1 MAEHKIGV
9 SIIGEDKA
17 SGSIKQVQSALS
29 NLGSDAKSAGNTTS
43 DAFKKAKS
51 GVEKLGDE
59 VKKAGSS
66 FTVLKG
72 AASVFL
78 GELAIKIQSLAIKAV
93 KMLVREMIQLGK
105 EMITLGLE
113 SNTSAKSMF
122 DNFNTQVTN
131 LKRLFGEEL
140 VSVIGPALQE
150 IATRISELI
159 TTGKLDPLV
168 ESFGNLAQK
177 VVEMGP
183 KIWDLAKALLDVT
196 SDEEAIDKIANAFDR
211 VGYFVGELNKLLE
224 RTAVLIDTLNLDKIA
239 AFASSGVLSSLW
251 GLAGKEVETQKA
263 AGYTQWESLSRA
275 STNSDPTAKLEPA
288 IVKETNIR
296 EQQSQAITK
305 NIQGTLAQNQAVE
318 MVSENLGGLGG
329 AMASTIKMLD
339 DALCAIGKKRA
350 EQYSSLS
357 RCSTWGVSGWI
368 VESTGQDPISGT
380 LPENTQYPRGLWDV
394 GAAVAEAISKGNYT
408 VNDALITK
416 KGDIVK
422 LHPDDNIMAFK
433 GNSPGG
439 TSNITINVNGAGD
452 PDRIAEQ
459 IMRKIERIN
468 RVK

>member
-105 EMITLGLE
+105 EMIKLGLE

-140 VSVIGPALQE
+140 VVTIGPALQE

-183 KIWDLAKALLDVT
+183 KIWDLAKALLGVT

-211 VGYFVGELNKLLE
+211 VGYAVEQLNTLLD
-224 RTAVLIDTLNLDKIA
+224 RTAYLVDKLNLDKIA
-239 AFASSGVLSSLW
+239 SFISAGTPGGTLWNALGAGVEAQSTTS
-251 GLAGKEVETQKA
+251 QN
-263 AGYTQWESLSRA
+263 SREGEENI
-275 STNSDPTAKLEPA
+275 TTTAKLEPA